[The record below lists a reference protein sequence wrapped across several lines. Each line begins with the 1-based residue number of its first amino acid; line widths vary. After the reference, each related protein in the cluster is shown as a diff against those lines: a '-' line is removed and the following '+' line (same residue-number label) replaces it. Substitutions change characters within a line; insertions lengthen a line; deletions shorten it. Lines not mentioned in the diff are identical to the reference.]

1 MKDVGQTGESFRI
14 RFREHLRDFKYGNR
28 KSKFA
33 THLLDNR
40 HAIDQMENIVE
51 TMYVTNKGKLMD
63 KIEKLYIYRETEA
76 NNQIND
82 KLTVKPNIIFE
93 TIVQRDS
100 HRGQTATYEYWLPKL
115 SSST

>member
-40 HAIDQMENIVE
+40 HAIDQVENIME
-51 TMYVTNKGKLMD
+51 TMYVTNKGKLID
-63 KIEKLYIYRETEA
+63 TLERFYVYRETKI
-76 NNQIND
+76 NN
-82 KLTVKPNIIFE
+82 
-93 TIVQRDS
+93 
-100 HRGQTATYEYWLPKL
+100 
-115 SSST
+115 